1 MLWLLLHAIMHFL
14 SLQMFKS
21 FFLPP
26 LGHQFWDSVYK
37 HDTFYIFKIDKRKR
51 LKLTL
56 EVFKDIFKICPRVH
70 GQDIDALPTDEEIVS
85 FLINL
90 GHTREIH
97 SLNDVIVDQMHQPW
111 RTFAASY
118 RSLLKDNWLTS
129 CSLQS
134 TNPLGYVPSKEY
146 GLFIIHY
153 FLTQDKTLSWRNKIE
168 MHTSTDDYLINTLR
182 FVTARE
188 ETQIYGAILPE
199 SLTSPEMKETKAY
212 QIYLGFATGATPP
225 KKARKF
231 KKPSSPKLT
240 IIPVSTEEPTGKS
253 KRVKRPTKKSTQ
265 APARGVVIRETP
277 EMPVSK
283 KKEKVDVARGKGIEM
298 LSDVALK
305 EDA

>member
-1 MLWLLLHAIMHFL
+1 
-14 SLQMFKS
+14 
-21 FFLPP
+21 
-26 LGHQFWDSVYK
+26 
-37 HDTFYIFKIDKRKR
+37 
-51 LKLTL
+51 KLTL

-111 RTFAASY
+111 RTFAALIN
-118 RSLLKDNWLTS
+118 RSLSGKTTDEGNQ
-129 CSLQS
+129 SL
-134 TNPLGYVPSKEY
+134 P
-146 GLFIIHY
+146 
-153 FLTQDKTLSWRNKIE
+153 D
-168 MHTSTDDYLINTLR
+168 
-182 FVTARE
+182 
-188 ETQIYGAILPE
+188 
-199 SLTSPEMKETKAY
+199 
-212 QIYLGFATGATPP
+212 FATGAKPP

-265 APARGVVIRETP
+265 APARGVVMIRETP
-277 EMPVSK
+277 ERQVSK
-283 KKEKVDVARGKGIEM
+283 KKEKVDVARGKGIEL

-305 EDA
+305 EDGQFEEV

>member
-1 MLWLLLHAIMHFL
+1 M
-14 SLQMFKS
+14 QMFKS

-97 SLNDVIVDQMHQPW
+97 SLNDVIVDQMHHPGG
-111 RTFAASY
+111 TFAASY

-146 GLFIIHY
+146 GLC
-153 FLTQDKTLSWRNKIE
+153 T
-168 MHTSTDDYLINTLR
+168 
-182 FVTARE
+182 
-188 ETQIYGAILPE
+188 
-199 SLTSPEMKETKAY
+199 
-212 QIYLGFATGATPP
+212 
-225 KKARKF
+225 KF
-231 KKPSSPKLT
+231 KKPSFPKSYY
-240 IIPVSTEEPTGKS
+240 PVSTEEPTGKS

-265 APARGVVIRETP
+265 APARGVVIRETL